1 MARTPEHP
9 AIVVVKNK
17 RNFDAYKLTPGVKAV
32 GERLLAIGAG
42 PWETVGKV
50 KDKHTITDAL
60 DLESLPL
67 WVRGWLGPRKAV
79 SYHRFA

>member
-17 RNFDAYKLTPGVKAV
+17 RAFDAYKLTPGKKVA
-32 GERLLAIGAG
+32 ERLLAIGAG

-50 KDKHTITDAL
+50 KDKHPITDPLSLDAL
-60 DLESLPL
+60 PS
-67 WVRGWLGPRKAV
+67 WVAEWAGDRKV
-79 SYHRFA
+79 ISFHRFA